1 MLYRSHNLGVKAPV
15 WSPIQSNHI
24 AMSSAEVKS
33 SLLDG
38 GGASTEADYGSLQ
51 SPSNPDEHNIMYTID
66 TSQRRDSS
74 LAAMAAAADIT
85 ARRESI
91 MEMQNI
97 HRKSTLEGV
106 PYNDNIPKPL
116 IDIPSM
122 ESLDVDEAVQ
132 QRIDAYNSKEEE
144 EKLSIN
150 YIVGQLPAI
159 AIASVLN
166 FMVGIPFGAS
176 YFPTELPLIGK
187 EVLGLRM
194 FLFSTMVAQF
204 VFTFKSKFENGIG
217 LQMVRNERLFDVST
231 LFM

>member
-1 MLYRSHNLGVKAPV
+1 MVLVYGEIVMAVFQPSYHPTSYLPPTPKMMLYRSRNLGAKAPV

-24 AMSSAEVKS
+24 AMSSAEEKS

-91 MEMQNI
+91 MEERQNI
-97 HRKSTLEGV
+97 QRKSTLEGV
-106 PYNDNIPKPL
+106 PPLRPKPL

-122 ESLDVDEAVQ
+122 ESLDVDEVVQ
-132 QRIDAYNSKEEE
+132 QRIDAYNSSRRISTTEENE
-144 EKLSIN
+144 ETLSIHH
-150 YIVGQLPAI
+150 II
-159 AIASVLN
+159 
-166 FMVGIPFGAS
+166 
-176 YFPTELPLIGK
+176 
-187 EVLGLRM
+187 
-194 FLFSTMVAQF
+194 
-204 VFTFKSKFENGIG
+204 
-217 LQMVRNERLFDVST
+217 
-231 LFM
+231 